1 VSFIE
6 FNRRF
11 PTGITNLPTITRVYK
26 NRDCLFHMDLWCVS
40 RYESAIYFADQ
51 NRLTLQ
57 CRHITMMI
65 KKITSRV
72 VFVLLSMM
80 LSLQA
85 SASPQD
91 LMTNLHK
98 MQLLSSMAVANYHL
112 FAGLDADAKYGNR
125 LKKNLDEFQTL
136 LVETTDIP
144 TADKYGAD
152 VKAINKD
159 WMVFKDLV
167 NSNYQDMMDQGFPD
181 VKRVSDA
188 DFANRDLLRDLSQ
201 LYTKTSEENNV
212 KVSQEASLARSLSL
226 LMQQINTQYAARG
239 STNLGQVFNGNFER
253 TLEDLG
259 AEFETKLKQLKQVAT
274 RASDKSLISSIN
286 SKWLFIGRSI
296 ANYNENSVIF
306 LVSSYSERITMNLE
320 KIAEMH
326 SK

>member
-1 VSFIE
+1 
-6 FNRRF
+6 
-11 PTGITNLPTITRVYK
+11 
-26 NRDCLFHMDLWCVS
+26 
-40 RYESAIYFADQ
+40 
-51 NRLTLQ
+51 
-57 CRHITMMI
+57 
-65 KKITSRV
+65 
-72 VFVLLSMM
+72 
-80 LSLQA
+80 
-85 SASPQD
+85 
-91 LMTNLHK
+91 
-98 MQLLSSMAVANYHL
+98 MAVANYHL